1 MSSSQRRQAQQR
13 GSALLIV
20 FLFAAV
26 IAIMLYREMPTV
38 AFESRR
44 QKEQLLIDRGN
55 EYKHAVKLYYRKVG
69 GYPSSIKQLENTNRM
84 RFLRHQFKDP
94 FTDKD
99 DWRLLNMGPGNMLL
113 DSKVKKSQGNGAQ
126 AATGAAASTGSS
138 FGGGSSFTGN
148 SSTASTSSFGNGSNS
163 SSSFGSN
170 MGGFTG
176 LSNSDNQPTVK
187 VPPVRQ
193 RGPEIPAGGGGLED
207 SGTSMEASAD
217 NAIPMP
223 PEMPIAETPSSSMPA
238 AGQAPQPGIGSNG
251 NQPGN
256 NSQSSSNPTQMVQGL
271 FNSQSSRQGMS
282 TSSRNG
288 TMQGGGGI
296 AGVASKASGE
306 SIKEVNE
313 QTDYSLWEF
322 YYDPTKDVQPGLNG
336 AAGGTAVGTGA
347 VTPPARPATAG
358 SPNQISNFFNSGSTF
373 SSGSSFGSG
382 SSSNA
387 GATSSSGQSSRS
399 AQNSPQPQQ

>member
-1 MSSSQRRQAQQR
+1 VQQR

-44 QKEQLLIDRGN
+44 QTEQLLIDRGN

-69 GYPSSIKQLENTNRM
+69 GYPSSVSQLENTNRM
-84 RFLRHQFKDP
+84 RFLRHKFKDP

-99 DWRLLNMGPGNMLL
+99 DWRLLHMGPGNMLL
-113 DSKVKKSQGNGAQ
+113 DSKVKKLQNNGAQ
-126 AATGAAASTGSS
+126 AAVGAAATGKSS
-138 FGGGSSFTGN
+138 FGGSSSFGGN
-148 SSTASTSSFGNGSNS
+148 STTASTSSFGNGSNS
-163 SSSFGSN
+163 SSTFGSN

-176 LSNSDNQPTVK
+176 LSSSDNQPPVK

-193 RGPEIPAGGGGLED
+193 RGPEIPAGAGGTED
-207 SGTSMEASAD
+207 SDMSANTSAD
-217 NAIPMP
+217 DAIPMP
-223 PEMPIAETPSSSMPA
+223 PEMPPAETPSASMPP
-238 AGQAPQPGIGSNG
+238 AGQAAQPGVGSNG
-251 NQPGN
+251 NQAGN
-256 NSQSSSNPTQMVQGL
+256 NSQNPSNSMQMVQGL

-282 TSSRNG
+282 TSSRTG
-288 TMQGGGGI
+288 TTQGGGGI

-336 AAGGTAVGTGA
+336 AAGGTATSVGTG
-347 VTPPARPATAG
+347 VVSPPARPATATG
-358 SPNQISNFFNSGSTF
+358 FATQTSSFFNSGSNS

-382 SSSNA
+382 SSASSGN
-387 GATSSSGQSSRS
+387 TSSSGQSSGS
-399 AQNSPQPQQ
+399 AQNTPRP

>member
-1 MSSSQRRQAQQR
+1 MQQR

-84 RFLRHQFKDP
+84 RFLRHRFKDP

-99 DWRLLNMGPGNMLL
+99 DWRLLHMGPGNMLL
-113 DSKVKKSQGNGAQ
+113 DSKVKKLQSNGAQ
-126 AATGAAASTGSS
+126 AATGAAPT
-138 FGGGSSFTGN
+138 GGSSFSGSSSFAGN
-148 SSTASTSSFGNGSNS
+148 STTASTSGFGNGSNN

-170 MGGFTG
+170 MSGFTG
-176 LSNSDNQPTVK
+176 LSSSDSQPTVK

-193 RGPEIPAGGGGLED
+193 RGPEIPAGGGSAED
-207 SGTSMEASAD
+207 SDMPTNMSAD

-223 PEMPIAETPSSSMPA
+223 PELPAELPSSSMSPV
-238 AGQAPQPGIGSNG
+238 GQAPQPGVGSNG
-251 NQPGN
+251 NQAGN
-256 NSQSSSNPTQMVQGL
+256 NSQNSNNSMQMVQGL
-271 FNSQSSRQGMS
+271 FNSQSSRQGMT
-282 TSSRNG
+282 TSSRTG

-306 SIKEVNE
+306 SIKAVNE

-336 AAGGTAVGTGA
+336 AAGGTAPAVGTGNG
-347 VTPPARPATAG
+347 TSARPAATG
-358 SPNQISNFFNSGSTF
+358 SPTQISNFFNSGSSF

-382 SSSNA
+382 SGTGSR
-387 GATSSSGQSSRS
+387 TTPSSGQSSGS
-399 AQNSPQPQQ
+399 AQNTPQPQQ